1 MRSFSIRR
9 RLSLVAIKIVAVLL
23 DEPSGAVGLSY
34 RRYIRTVLVSG
45 VRRVAATLKAH
56 GAIIEV
62 SASRRPRPA
71 FSPRLAALAEPLPRP
86 PHRAVAIESLA
97 GGKVPGR
104 QLESLRGRY
113 FRTQVVRLRK
123 LLGDPAQCLG

>member
-45 VRRVAATLKAH
+45 VRRVAATLRAH
-56 GAIIEV
+56 GATIEV
-62 SASRRPRPA
+62 SIARRPRPA
-71 FSPRLAALAEPLPRP
+71 NSSAP
-86 PHRAVAIESLA
+86 
-97 GGKVPGR
+97 
-104 QLESLRGRY
+104 
-113 FRTQVVRLRK
+113 
-123 LLGDPAQCLG
+123 C